1 MNKEIVNVDF
11 DFTEPYT
18 DSQGREVEAKIRLS
32 VDVRSKSFNIMPN
45 AVKKDFVF
53 MNTSQHN
60 WQLWIATAKAIQAAT
75 EFAVQYI
82 EENTPALPE
91 PEDDKDEKV

>member
-18 DSQGREVEAKIRLS
+18 DSQERELHAKIRLS
-32 VDVRSKSFNIMPN
+32 VDVRSKTFNIMPS
-45 AVKKDFVF
+45 AIKKDFVF
-53 MNTSQHN
+53 MNTSQAN
-60 WQLWIATAKAIQAAT
+60 WQLWIATAKAIQSAT

-82 EENTPALPE
+82 EENTLTLPE
-91 PEDDKDEKV
+91 QDGTVQ

>member
-18 DSQGREVEAKIRLS
+18 DSEGRELNARIRLS
-32 VDVRSKSFNIMPN
+32 VDVRSKTFNIMPS
-45 AVKKDFVF
+45 AMKKDFVF
-53 MNTSQHN
+53 MNTSQSN
-60 WQLWIATAKAIQAAT
+60 WQLWIATAKAIQSAT

-82 EENTPALPE
+82 KENTPALPE
-91 PEDDKDEKV
+91 PNEK

>member
-11 DFTEPYT
+11 DFTEPYV
-18 DSQGREVEAKIRLS
+18 DSQGRELKATIRLS
-32 VDVRSKSFNIMPN
+32 VDVRSKSFNIMPS
-45 AVKKDFVF
+45 AIKKDFVF
-53 MNTSQHN
+53 MNTSQSN

-82 EENTPALPE
+82 EENTLTFPALE
-91 PEDDKDEKV
+91 EDGAVQ

>member
-18 DSQGREVEAKIRLS
+18 DSEGRELNARIRLS
-32 VDVRSKSFNIMPN
+32 VDVRSKTFNITPS
-45 AVKKDFVF
+45 AIKKDFVF
-53 MNTSQHN
+53 MNTSQSN
-60 WQLWIATAKAIQAAT
+60 WQLWIATAKAIQSAT

-82 EENTPALPE
+82 EENKPALPE
-91 PEDDKDEKV
+91 PNGE

>member
-18 DSQGREVEAKIRLS
+18 DSQGRELQAKIRLS
-32 VDVRSKSFNIMPN
+32 VDVRSKTFNIMPS
-45 AVKKDFVF
+45 AMKKDFVF
-53 MNTSQHN
+53 MNTSQAN
-60 WQLWIATAKAIQAAT
+60 WQLWIATAKAIQSAA

-82 EENTPALPE
+82 EENTLTFPE
-91 PEDDKDEKV
+91 LENDGAVQ

>member
-18 DSQGREVEAKIRLS
+18 DSQGRELEAKIRLS
-32 VDVRSKSFNIMPN
+32 VDVRSKSFNIMPS
-45 AVKKDFVF
+45 AMKKDFVF
-53 MNTSQHN
+53 MNTSQAN
-60 WQLWIATAKAIQAAT
+60 WQLWIATAKAIQSAT

-91 PEDDKDEKV
+91 QDGAVQ